1 MLITSKSTANPVFL
15 IALLAQE
22 DIINHLNGIRS
33 HVHLFLGQDSN
44 LSLEPHSDDHVNHD
58 LMHDVYSFEDTM
70 NGLSG
75 ELITI
80 DPVLLEQVRAENA
93 RIILLAK
100 TAANITCNLHES
112 VLPQATPNTS
122 TETFSITQVGK
133 KVYPLTTTVEI
144 QVPFELSSNVETS
157 EVVESVEVIDV
168 DIADTIDLWLDELDA
183 ETATNPPFAYEQANE
198 TIPILSAEMIV
209 LSQEAAANSAGLQA
223 GLKTLSKNPLETII
237 QDARNL
243 FVYYTANNYASL
255 NVTLD
260 GVYSDPA
267 LNVQYKTLREAIGGS
282 DGLSGCV
289 AQLDMFRDHTDR
301 LSGLVLSVNSPNAE
315 QTLGNSLTEYIHV
328 NGVPEGNLIQIF
340 SFDAKKFRSAK
351 YTIQASAANTDRG
364 HQVSELYILHDNEL
378 AYTREVFS
386 IYTQDP
392 FVSFTTQFLNSN
404 VRVLANVS
412 ADNIDFVIHG
422 TKLRVARTSQN
433 YEQMS
438 QQEIIVSHETL
449 QAYLDD
455 GVDYVRL
462 QSGSLL
468 RADVVANLAREFND
482 MLLILASPAFLAQST
497 GEKQT
502 EILAW
507 ADDIIFRRNEIQTA
521 IDTDYDNFISVRKLV
536 EALEISKNLTVS
548 YTSESANTIP
558 QITLNNATI
567 IAIESEQV

>member
-1 MLITSKSTANPVFL
+1 
-15 IALLAQE
+15 
-22 DIINHLNGIRS
+22 
-33 HVHLFLGQDSN
+33 
-44 LSLEPHSDDHVNHD
+44 
-58 LMHDVYSFEDTM
+58 
-70 NGLSG
+70 
-75 ELITI
+75 
-80 DPVLLEQVRAENA
+80 
-93 RIILLAK
+93 
-100 TAANITCNLHES
+100 
-112 VLPQATPNTS
+112 
-122 TETFSITQVGK
+122 
-133 KVYPLTTTVEI
+133 
-144 QVPFELSSNVETS
+144 
-157 EVVESVEVIDV
+157 
-168 DIADTIDLWLDELDA
+168 
-183 ETATNPPFAYEQANE
+183 
-198 TIPILSAEMIV
+198 
-209 LSQEAAANSAGLQA
+209 
-223 GLKTLSKNPLETII
+223 
-237 QDARNL
+237 
-243 FVYYTANNYASL
+243 
-255 NVTLD
+255 
-260 GVYSDPA
+260 
-267 LNVQYKTLREAIGGS
+267 VQYKTLREAIGGS